1 MEQKNLIIG
10 FEFNPKESQI
20 CYFDRAA
27 KDAVS
32 AEIKVG
38 SSQYTFPT
46 VLSKSLGKND
56 WHFGLEAE
64 YFAEH
69 QNGILI
75 DQLYDLCANGNS
87 TVIDG
92 QDYESGVLLAIYL
105 KNALKMLGVT
115 DPEKQVSGMMITVP
129 SLTRSFVEAI
139 RYAYEKIGMPKT
151 RCFLQDFDESFYYYA
166 LYQKQELWGRNVAL
180 FSFNDNEV
188 TFSSLELDHR
198 TKPVTATV
206 TSGKTK
212 KLSMESKKR
221 DDDFYRLIEESFG
234 KDIYSSVFLIGEGFD
249 KNWAVRSV
257 ALLCRN
263 RRHVFYGNNLYAKGA
278 CFAVYEKVEERK
290 LKGYLFVGNALIR
303 HNIGM
308 DMSING
314 SPAYYAMIGA
324 GVNWYEASKDCEL
337 ILDHEEELTFVVSS
351 MEDGRRERYTMPL
364 PDLPERPNKT
374 TRLRLHLEYDS
385 PKRCQITVEDM
396 GFGEMFP
403 SGGKVWHETM
413 EG

>member
-20 CYFDRAA
+20 CYFDRTA

-38 SSQYTFPT
+38 SSQYAFPT
-46 VLSKSLGKND
+46 VLSKSLGKNE
-56 WHFGLEAE
+56 WHFGIEAE
-64 YFAEH
+64 YFAEQ

-92 QDYESGVLLAIYL
+92 QEYEPGVLLAIYL
-105 KNALKMLGVT
+105 KNALETLGVT
-115 DPEKQVSGMMITVP
+115 EPEKQVSGMMLTVP

-139 RYAYEKIGMPKT
+139 RFAYEKIGMSRT
-151 RCFLQDFDESFYYYA
+151 RCFLQDYDESFYYYA
-166 LYQKQELWGRNVAL
+166 LYQKPEMWGRNVGL
-180 FSFNDNEV
+180 FSFKGDEV
-188 TFSSLELDHR
+188 TFSSLNLDHR
-198 TKPVTATV
+198 TKPVTAAV
-206 TSGKTK
+206 AAGKTK
-212 KLSMESKKR
+212 KLSSDTRKR
-221 DDDFYRLIEESFG
+221 DDDFYRLIEDSFG
-234 KDIYSSVFLIGEGFD
+234 SDIYSSVFLIGEGFD

-263 RRHVFYGNNLYAKGA
+263 RRHVFFGNNLYAKGA
-278 CFAVYEKVEERK
+278 CFAAYEKVEERR

-324 GVNWYEASKDCEL
+324 GVNWYEAAKDCEL
-337 ILDHEEELTFVVSS
+337 ILDNTDELTFVVSK

-364 PDLPERPNKT
+364 PELPERPNKT
-374 TRLRLHLEYDS
+374 TRLHLHLEYDS
-385 PKRCQITVEDM
+385 PRRCQITVEDM

-403 SGGKVWHETM
+403 GSGKVWHETM

>member
-10 FEFNPKESQI
+10 FELNPKESQI

-92 QDYESGVLLAIYL
+92 QEYESGVLLAIYL
-105 KNALKMLGVT
+105 KNSLIMLGVT
-115 DPEKQVSGMMITVP
+115 DPENQVSGIMITVP

-139 RYAYEKIGMPKT
+139 RFAYEKIGMPRT
-151 RCFLQDFDESFYYYA
+151 RCFLQDFGESFYYYA
-166 LYQKQELWGRNVAL
+166 LYQKQELWGRSVAL
-180 FSFNDNEV
+180 FSFDDNEV
-188 TFSSLELDHR
+188 TFSSLNLDHR

-206 TSGKTK
+206 TAGKTK
-212 KLSMESKKR
+212 KLSLESKKR

-234 KDIYSSVFLIGEGFD
+234 KEIYSSVFLIGEGFD

-278 CFAVYEKVEERK
+278 CFAVYEKVEDRK

-314 SPAYYAMIGA
+314 SPAYHAMIGA

-337 ILDHEEELTFVVSS
+337 ILDNTDELTFVVSN

-364 PDLPERPNKT
+364 PELPERPNKT

-385 PKRCQITVEDM
+385 PQRCQITVEDM

-403 SGGKVWHETM
+403 SSGKVWHETM